1 MYFVLGDNRQ
11 ESMDS
16 RFGLG
21 VIADPKTM
29 PGIGFV
35 PRDDIIG
42 KAWVIVWPKDH
53 WATL

>member
-1 MYFVLGDNRQ
+1 VLGDNRE

-21 VIADPKTM
+21 VIADPKNM

-53 WATL
+53 WGTL